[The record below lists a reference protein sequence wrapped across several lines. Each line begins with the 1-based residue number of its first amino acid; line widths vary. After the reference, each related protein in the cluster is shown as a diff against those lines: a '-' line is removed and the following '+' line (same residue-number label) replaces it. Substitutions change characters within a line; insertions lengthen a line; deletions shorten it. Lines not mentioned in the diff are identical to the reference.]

1 MSAREREGV
10 GLSHVGPHDQPF
22 SPVTRRGFFSVGLI
36 VACHLCALSHVAPRD
51 LRAALYVAPCDLGP
65 STQGPSRLRAGDWL
79 VVGAYIAAAGWRMLM
94 APVEA
99 ENAHAG
105 GLLGGLGGLLEK
117 LQQSGH
123 GEDVLLRLILRR
135 RLHRQGDR
143 GIIMS
148 ALLTAVSF
156 LTSITTKEC
165 GLGIANESQAEA

>member
-1 MSAREREGV
+1 
-10 GLSHVGPHDQPF
+10 
-22 SPVTRRGFFSVGLI
+22 
-36 VACHLCALSHVAPRD
+36 
-51 LRAALYVAPCDLGP
+51 
-65 STQGPSRLRAGDWL
+65 
-79 VVGAYIAAAGWRMLM
+79 MLM

-148 ALLTAVSF
+148 AQS
-156 LTSITTKEC
+156 
-165 GLGIANESQAEA
+165 N

>member
-1 MSAREREGV
+1 MPERVIPQKRLAAAPIRTCRPANVKGW

-148 ALLTAVSF
+148 AQS
-156 LTSITTKEC
+156 
-165 GLGIANESQAEA
+165 N